1 MRSVLKPAR
10 RLRIGQVSDAE
21 IIRLMRYCTL
31 ETLIFRATAFAT
43 SDLAT
48 VTFTATPGVFT
59 LTTPAAELECPYS
72 PKKIGSR
79 HPTVAFTVLWGVEG
93 CQPQQTLGDRCGA
106 NASVRP

>member
-31 ETLIFRATAFAT
+31 ETLILRATAFAT

-59 LTTPAAELECPYS
+59 LTTPAAELELPILSEENREPPPHRRLHCVV
-72 PKKIGSR
+72 GCGR
-79 HPTVAFTVLWGVEG
+79 LPT
-93 CQPQQTLGDRCGA
+93 PA
-106 NASVRP
+106 NARRSMWR